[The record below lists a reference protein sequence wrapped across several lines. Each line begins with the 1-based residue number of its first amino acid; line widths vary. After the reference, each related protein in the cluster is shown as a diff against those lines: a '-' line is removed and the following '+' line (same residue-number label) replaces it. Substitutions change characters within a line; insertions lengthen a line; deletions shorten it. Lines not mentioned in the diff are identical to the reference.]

1 MKTKRKNKRLVR
13 ILYLSFIDELDQ
25 YGDQFEETKAADG
38 AKQEYPKS
46 GIQVE
51 ISMAG
56 TTQKPSTTMVDASIT
71 VKTGTPVVI
80 SK

>member
-1 MKTKRKNKRLVR
+1 
-13 ILYLSFIDELDQ
+13 
-25 YGDQFEETKAADG
+25 
-38 AKQEYPKS
+38 
-46 GIQVE
+46 
-51 ISMAG
+51 MAG